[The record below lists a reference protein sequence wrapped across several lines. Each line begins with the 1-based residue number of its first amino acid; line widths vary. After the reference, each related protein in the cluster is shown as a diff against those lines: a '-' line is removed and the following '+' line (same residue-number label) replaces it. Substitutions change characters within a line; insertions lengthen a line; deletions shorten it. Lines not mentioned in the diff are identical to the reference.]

1 MKMIGNL
8 DFDIY
13 FLVIV
18 GGYGMVLWLVDS
30 YKYKN
35 EKQEALQK
43 KARTIG
49 ITTMGIS
56 ILLFLAQIFLG

>member
-1 MKMIGNL
+1 MRMIGNL

-13 FLVIV
+13 FLVLV

-35 EKQEALQK
+35 EKQEALEK
-43 KARTIG
+43 KAKTIG
-49 ITTMGIS
+49 ITTMS
-56 ILLFLAQIFLG
+56 IAALLFLTQIFLR